1 MTDISKDGKGNIV
14 ISEELFGKLLGYVSN
29 NKFTNKC
36 KKILN
41 QKLIFET
48 ISDDYYLV
56 KRYEHQSGHIEWTW
70 DDVLEVR
77 KLFKGT
83 RLQRPPEPPEIH
95 NDGGIPYWRQYVNGE
110 SKIDESYGNDQPMKA
125 DHGVEPEPEIW
136 YIERNVFSSE
146 SNLTIS
152 EDGSKNRPWAKSE
165 IDKIEKH
172 FNNLLRKEKLK
183 KLE

>member
-1 MTDISKDGKGNIV
+1 MTDISKDGNGNI
-14 ISEELFGKLLGYVSN
+14 IIAEELFGKLLSYTTKN
-29 NKFTNKC
+29 IFTENC

-41 QKLIFET
+41 QKLVFET

-56 KRYEHQSGHIEWTW
+56 KRYEHQSGHLEWSW

-83 RLQRPPEPPEIH
+83 RLQRPPEHPIILT
-95 NDGGIPYWRQYVNGE
+95 DSGIPYWKQYVSEE
-110 SKIDESYGNDQPMKA
+110 SKMDESYYNDQPMKA
-125 DHGVEPEPEIW
+125 EPEPEIW

-152 EDGSKNRPWAKSE
+152 EDGSKNRPWAKNE
-165 IDKIEKH
+165 VDKIEKH

-183 KLE
+183 KLK